1 MSTKGKSKGDDKTPA
16 FDESLGRLEEIV
28 SELEGGGLGLEESL
42 ARYKE
47 GVVLLEG
54 CRGTLASFRAQVEEL
69 RPDGGVSRCIGQ
81 PPGEN
86 AFLRRQQWHCAP
98 LMGEK

>member
-1 MSTKGKSKGDDKTPA
+1 MSTKGKSRGDDKAPA

-47 GVVLLEG
+47 GVALLEG

-69 RPDGGVSRCIGQ
+69 RPDGGVSPIADPDLDAG
-81 PPGEN
+81 PSDGID
-86 AFLRRQQWHCAP
+86 AP
-98 LMGEK
+98 F

>member
-1 MSTKGKSKGDDKTPA
+1 MSTKGKTKGSDQTPP

-47 GVVLLEG
+47 GVSLLEG
-54 CRGTLASFRAQVEEL
+54 CRSTLASFRAQVEEL
-69 RPDGGVSRCIGQ
+69 RPDGETASMADPDVEDDSGDGID
-81 PPGEN
+81 
-86 AFLRRQQWHCAP
+86 AP
-98 LMGEK
+98 F

>member
-1 MSTKGKSKGDDKTPA
+1 MSTKGKTKSGDQTPP

-47 GVVLLEG
+47 GVSLLEG
-54 CRGTLASFRAQVEEL
+54 CRSTLASFRAQVEEL
-69 RPDGGVSRCIGQ
+69 RPDGGTA
-81 PPGEN
+81 PMADPDLDGEPIDGID
-86 AFLRRQQWHCAP
+86 AP
-98 LMGEK
+98 F

>member
-1 MSTKGKSKGDDKTPA
+1 MSTKGKSKGDAQTPA

-47 GVVLLEG
+47 GVTLLEG
-54 CRGTLASFRAQVEEL
+54 CRSTLASFRAQVEEL
-69 RPDGGVSRCIGQ
+69 RPDGGVSPIADPDVDGT
-81 PPGEN
+81 PGDGID
-86 AFLRRQQWHCAP
+86 AP
-98 LMGEK
+98 F

>member
-1 MSTKGKSKGDDKTPA
+1 MSTKGKSKGDDQAPA

-47 GVVLLEG
+47 GVSLLEG
-54 CRGTLASFRAQVEEL
+54 CRSTLTAFRAQVEEL
-69 RPDGGVSRCIGQ
+69 RPDGGASPIADPDVDDEPADGID
-81 PPGEN
+81 
-86 AFLRRQQWHCAP
+86 AP
-98 LMGEK
+98 F